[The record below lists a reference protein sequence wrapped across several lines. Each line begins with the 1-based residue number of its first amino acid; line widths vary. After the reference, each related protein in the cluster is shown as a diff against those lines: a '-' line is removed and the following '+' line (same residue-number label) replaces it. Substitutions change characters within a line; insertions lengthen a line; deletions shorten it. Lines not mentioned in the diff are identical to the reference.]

1 VEPDLQLR
9 SANRLGHSPST
20 MLDTAI
26 STPPAAT
33 PDKDR
38 PLRDDIRLLGR
49 ILGDAIRDQEGVA
62 TFELVENV
70 RRTAVRFAREGK
82 AEDRAALN
90 HLLND
95 LPRDTMLSVVRAFAY
110 FLQLANIAEDAH
122 HVRRRRAHDLAGSPP
137 RAGSL
142 PYALD
147 AVIAREPSEHAPA
160 DEQLAEFFAHALVS
174 PVLTAHPTEVQRQ
187 STQRAMHVIAELLDK
202 RDRLTLTP
210 DEVAELDD
218 ELETLVLTLWHTRM
232 VRPHRLRVIDEVKNG
247 INYYRTTFFT
257 ELPRLYSIT
266 EDLLRERFPDRDW
279 SLPSFCRVGSWIG
292 GDRDGNPFVTAEILR
307 ETVRLQSAAVLEFY
321 LEDIHALGQDLPLSQ
336 LLLKVSPE
344 LEALSAR
351 SPDTSPQ
358 RLDEPYRRALIGIY
372 ARLAATARTLD
383 RAQPIRAAVGDAEP
397 YMTAA
402 AFAQDLAVIRDSLRG
417 SKVARLADGRL
428 RRLIRAADVFGF
440 HLAPLDL
447 RQNSDVHSRI
457 VAGLLSQAGVQA
469 DYESLNEAERIAL
482 LGLELAGTRP
492 LYAPYLQ
499 YEPQVRG
506 ELDIFF
512 AAAELRARYGDASLP
527 NCIISK
533 CDGLSDLLEVALLLK
548 EAGLMTGGDA
558 PSLSMHIIP
567 LFETI
572 EDLRRAGA
580 TMHAAFSMPS
590 YRALVASMGNVQE
603 VMLGYSD
610 SNKDGGFLTSGW
622 ELYQAEVALTRVFA
636 SHGVRLRL
644 FHGRGG
650 SVGRG
655 GGPSYDAILA
665 QPAGAVSGQIRITEQ
680 GEVIASKYANAE
692 VGRRNL
698 EILVAAT
705 LEATLTD
712 HENRVAPAEPF
723 HPVMDRLSALA
734 FAAYRALVY
743 ETPGFAQYFREST
756 PLSAIATLNIGSRP
770 AARRATD
777 RIEDLRAIPW
787 VFSWAQCRVM
797 LPGWYGF
804 GSAVE
809 PWLAEVPDGMDT
821 LQRMFRT
828 WPFFRSLLSNMDM
841 VLAKSDLAIAS
852 RYAELVSDAALR
864 AKIFGRIEA
873 EWHRT
878 RDALLLITG
887 QARLLADNRLLE
899 RSIATRFPYMDPL
912 NHLQIAMLRR
922 LRANEYA
929 GESDAALDD
938 RIQRGIHLTI
948 NGISAGLRNSG

>member
-1 VEPDLQLR
+1 MPSPD
-9 SANRLGHSPST
+9 
-20 MLDTAI
+20 
-26 STPPAAT
+26 PAAAL
-33 PDKDR
+33 DKDR

-49 ILGDAIRDQEGVA
+49 LLGDTLRDQEGQA
-62 TFELVENV
+62 TYDLVETV
-70 RRTAVRFAREGK
+70 RQTAVRFAREGK
-82 AEDRAALN
+82 SEDRAALN
-90 HLLND
+90 ALLND
-95 LPRDTMLSVVRAFAY
+95 LPRETMLSVVRAFAY
-110 FLQLANIAEDAH
+110 FLQLANIAEDTH

-142 PYALD
+142 PYAID
-147 AVIAREPSEHAPA
+147 AAVRRATVANDAAP
-160 DEQLAEFFAHALVS
+160 DEQLAAFFAHALVS

-187 STQRAMHVIAELLDK
+187 STQRAMHDIAVLLDR

-210 DEVAELDD
+210 QEVAGLDGELA
-218 ELETLVLTLWHTRM
+218 TLVLTLWHTRM

-247 INYYRTTFFT
+247 IINFRSTFFT

-266 EDLLRERFPDRDW
+266 EDLLHERFPQREW
-279 SLPSFCRVGSWIG
+279 TIPSFCRVGSWIG
-292 GDRDGNPFVTAEILR
+292 GDRDGNPFVTAESLR
-307 ETVRLQSAAVLEFY
+307 ETVRLQSAAALEFY
-321 LEDIHALGQDLPLSQ
+321 LGEVHALGQDLPLSQ
-336 LLLKVSPE
+336 LLLAVSPE
-344 LEALSAR
+344 LEALSAS

-372 ARLAATARTLD
+372 ARLAATARVLD
-383 RAQPIRAAVGDAEP
+383 QAQPARAALGHAEP
-397 YMTAA
+397 YAA
-402 AFAQDLAVIRDSLRG
+402 ASDFACDLVVIRDSLRNSG
-417 SKVARLADGRL
+417 VARLAHGRL
-428 RRLIRAADVFGF
+428 RRLVRAADVFGF

-447 RQNSDVHSRI
+447 RQNSDVHARV
-457 VAGLLSQAGVQA
+457 VAGLLAAAGVHQH
-469 DYESLNEAERIAL
+469 YESLGEAARVAL
-482 LGLELAGTRP
+482 LCAELAGTRP
-492 LYAPYLQ
+492 LYAPYLE
-499 YEPQVRG
+499 YESEVRD

-512 AAAELRARYGDASLP
+512 AAAELRAQYGDALLP
-527 NCIISK
+527 HCIISR

-548 EAGLMTGGDA
+548 EAGLITGGA
-558 PSLSMHIIP
+558 SPSSAMHIVP

-572 EDLRRAGA
+572 EDLRGAGA
-580 TMHAAFSMPS
+580 TMDAAFALPLV
-590 YRALVASMGNVQE
+590 RALVTSLGDVQE

-622 ELYQAEVALTRVFA
+622 ELYQAEIALTRVFA

-698 EILVAAT
+698 EILVSAT
-705 LEATLTD
+705 LEATLTV
-712 HENRVAPAEPF
+712 HESRVAPAEPF
-723 HPVMDRLSALA
+723 HPVMHRLSALA
-734 FAAYRALVY
+734 FASYRALVY
-743 ETPGFAQYFREST
+743 ETAGFAQYFREST

-770 AARRATD
+770 AARRASD

-787 VFSWAQCRVM
+787 VFAWAQSRVM
-797 LPGWYGF
+797 LPGWYGV

-809 PWLAEVPDGMDT
+809 QWLAEVPDGMDT
-821 LQRMFRT
+821 LQQMART

-852 RYAELVSDAALR
+852 RYAELVSDGELR
-864 AKIFGRIEA
+864 RRIFGRIEK
-873 EWHRT
+873 EWHTT
-878 RDALLLITG
+878 RRILLQITG

-922 LRANEYA
+922 LRANEA
-929 GESDAALDD
+929 TGEDEHGNPALDE